1 MSEPSELTNSNS
13 LEEKF
18 YQKFNGSAGINFLG
32 DPTYSIKLNPKNNN
46 NYEYQEYLLF
56 PLTGGD
62 VKKLME
68 ESLKIGKDLVLQ
80 ECKYREYNE
89 DEAEDKQYI
98 EKVLER
104 EKRLKGNI

>member
-1 MSEPSELTNSNS
+1 MSEPSELTSLNS
-13 LEEKF
+13 LEENF
-18 YQKFNGSAGINFLG
+18 YQKFYGSAGINFLG
-32 DPTYSIKLNPKNNN
+32 DPTYSVKLNPKDNN

-56 PLTGGD
+56 PLNGHD

-68 ESLKIGKDLVLQ
+68 ESLKVGKDLILQ
-80 ECKYREYNE
+80 ECRYREYNE

-104 EKRLKGNI
+104 EKKIKK

>member
-1 MSEPSELTNSNS
+1 MSDVIDFMSESTVEF
-13 LEEKF
+13 KF
-18 YQKFNGSAGINFLG
+18 KQRFDSDIFINYIG
-32 DPTYSIKLNPKNNN
+32 DYIYSVKLNPKDNN

-56 PLTGGD
+56 PLNGHD

-68 ESLKIGKDLVLQ
+68 ESLKVGKDLILQ
-80 ECKYREYNE
+80 ECRYREYNE

-104 EKRLKGNI
+104 EKKIKK

>member
-1 MSEPSELTNSNS
+1 MSRPRLIKDISKDEQEFKKL
-13 LEEKF
+13 F
-18 YQKFNGSAGINFLG
+18 YGSMFINPLG
-32 DPTYSIKLNPKNNN
+32 DYIYSVKLNPKDNN

-56 PLTGGD
+56 PLNGHD

-68 ESLKIGKDLVLQ
+68 ESLKVGKDLILQ
-80 ECKYREYNE
+80 ECRYREYNE